1 MTAPTAYRIEPFQID
16 DETINPGDR
25 VVAGYRRDDLNME
38 VRGHFAGTVDV
49 GLGVG
54 IVITDE
60 DGEDEVVTA
69 SELRSFE
76 TVETR
81 IARQLAEMQAWT
93 R

>member
-1 MTAPTAYRIEPFQID
+1 MTAYRIEPFQID
-16 DETINPGDR
+16 EDTYTPGDR
-25 VVAGYRRDDLNME
+25 VVVAYRRDDLNLE

-49 GLGVG
+49 GLLGVG
-54 IVITDE
+54 IVVTDE

-69 SELRSFE
+69 PELRSIE
-76 TVETR
+76 TVDAR